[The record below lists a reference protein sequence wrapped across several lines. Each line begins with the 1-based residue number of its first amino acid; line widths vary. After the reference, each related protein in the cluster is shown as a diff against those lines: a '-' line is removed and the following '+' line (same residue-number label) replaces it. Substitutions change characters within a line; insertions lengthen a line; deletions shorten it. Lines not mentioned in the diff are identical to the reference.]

1 MSNHH
6 NLVVVEIEVGLID
19 CEDRIRPAN
28 EDTVAGL
35 QVDIAERG
43 LRSPIEVS
51 EAKDGR
57 YRLVAGLH
65 RLTAVRN
72 LGQEKIPAFVRSGC
86 VDDLTLD
93 ELLENITR
101 QDLSPLDQTLFAA
114 RLQALL
120 SKGKG
125 GDRRS
130 EDFQT
135 VSGTVWSEEAAKRT
149 GWAASTIEK
158 RARIGSRLAPET
170 VAAIRGTSLAKSQK
184 ELEALSKFSPPIQ
197 ENFVRVLTRA
207 ERPAQSVAAA
217 QRELSGT
224 PQPKDKSKA
233 DGDLQR
239 LLDLWDRSSKATRD
253 AFLEKI
259 GAKIGEA
266 A

>member
-1 MSNHH
+1 MH
-6 NLVVVEIEVGLID
+6 NISVIEIDVNLID
-19 CEDRIRPAN
+19 CEGRVRPADAN
-28 EDTVAGL
+28 TVSGL
-35 QVDIAERG
+35 EVDIAERG
-43 LRSPIEVS
+43 LRSPIEV
-51 EAKDGR
+51 AKIGGDR
-57 YRLVAGLH
+57 YQLVTGLH
-65 RLTAVRN
+65 RLTAFKN
-72 LGQEKIPAFVRSGC
+72 LGIPNIPAFVRTGA

-120 SKGKG
+120 SKGRG

-130 EDFQT
+130 DEFQT

-170 VAAIRGTSLAKSQK
+170 VAAMRGTALARSQK

-197 ENFVRVLTRA
+197 ANFVRVLTRPD
-207 ERPAQSVAAA
+207 RPAQSVAAA

-239 LLDLWDRSSKATRD
+239 LLDLWNRASKATRD
-253 AFLEKI
+253 AFL
-259 GAKIGEA
+259 AKIEEGN
-266 A
+266 